1 MAISPLAKISFSDGE
16 FLDIAG
22 RVERETGITMKLS
35 KKDMMY
41 ARLVKRLKALNLEN
55 FNDYL
60 MLLSSRK
67 GDDEISFLIN
77 SMTTNHTLFFREEHH
92 FDHLIETFCPVK
104 RGLSIWS
111 CGCSSGQEPYSLAL
125 SLAGNNSETVARSIR
140 ILATDLD
147 SNVLAHGMKAQYSL
161 DLKSQIP
168 ESYFQNG
175 MVRKNDTC
183 LEMSPMVKSMVRFDQ
198 LNVIKP
204 WTLRDKFDII
214 FCRNMLIYFDHE
226 LQNKIISQFCDVLQ
240 PGGYL
245 YLGHSESVR
254 NKHLPLKMVGRTIY
268 RKVTS

>member
-16 FLDIAG
+16 FMDIAG

-41 ARLVKRLKALNLEN
+41 ARLVKRLKALNLES

-67 GDDEISFLIN
+67 GADEISFLIN

-125 SLAGNNSETVARSIR
+125 SLAANNTEMMARNIR

-147 SNVLAHGMKAQYSL
+147 SNVLAHGMKAQYTL
-161 DLKSQIP
+161 DLKSQIDP
-168 ESYFQNG
+168 VYFEKG
-175 MVRKNDTC
+175 LIRKNDTC
-183 LEMSPMVKSMVRFDQ
+183 LEMSPIIKSMVRFDQ

-204 WTLRDKFDII
+204 WTLRDRFDII

-240 PGGYL
+240 PRGYL

-268 RKVTS
+268 QKVAS

>member
-1 MAISPLAKISFSDGE
+1 MAISPLSKVSFSDKE
-16 FLDIAG
+16 FLDIAA
-22 RVERETGITMKLS
+22 RVEREAGITLKLS

-41 ARLVKRLKALNLEN
+41 ARLVKRLKVLNLET
-55 FNDYL
+55 FNDYV

-67 GDDEISFLIN
+67 GEQEMAFLIN

-92 FDHLIETFCPVK
+92 FEHMIETVCPVK

-125 SLAGNNSETVARSIR
+125 SLAANNTENAARSIR

-147 SNVLAHGMKAQYSL
+147 SNVIAHGMKGQYSL
-161 DLKSQIP
+161 DSKPQIP
-168 ESYFQNG
+168 DVYFEKG
-175 MVRKNDTC
+175 LIRKNSTC
-183 LEMSPMVKSMVRFDQ
+183 LEMAPLIKAMVRFDQ
-198 LNVIKP
+198 LNIIKP

-226 LQNKIISQFCDVLQ
+226 LQAKIISQFCDVLHM
-240 PGGYL
+240 GGYL

-254 NKHLPLKMVGRTIY
+254 NKNLPLKMIGRTIY
-268 RKVTS
+268 QKVAS

>member
-1 MAISPLAKISFSDGE
+1 MAISPLTKISFSDGE

-22 RVERETGITMKLS
+22 RVERETGITMNLS

-41 ARLVKRLKALNLEN
+41 ARLVKRLKTLNLES
-55 FNDYL
+55 FDDYL

-67 GDDEISFLIN
+67 GLDEMAFLMN
-77 SMTTNHTLFFREEHH
+77 CMTTNHTLFFREDHH

-147 SNVLAHGMKAQYSL
+147 SNVLDHGVKAQYSL

-168 ESYFQNG
+168 EDYFKKG
-175 MVRKNDTC
+175 LVRRQTTC
-183 LEMSPMVKSMVRFDQ
+183 LEMSPLIKAMVRFDQ
-198 LNVIKP
+198 INIIKP

-226 LQNKIISQFCDVLQ
+226 LQNKIISQFCDLLL

-268 RKVTS
+268 RKVAS